1 LAAIF
6 VILKQI
12 ISNYIK
18 KEHTFYNSFAF
29 YSGIA
34 GPSIAFL
41 LFIILR
47 RRHIEE
53 NKNVSLVKSRKATKM
68 AHKRLELAN
77 NHLQTNNKE
86 LFYEEIFKALYGYL
100 SDKLSMQVS
109 DLSKTSFLPNF

>member
-1 LAAIF
+1 MAPLGNRKDVTLIGSD
-6 VILKQI
+6 IR
-12 ISNYIK
+12 YIKTNNIQLHK
-18 KEHTFYNSFAF
+18 KEHTFYIHSRF
-29 YSGIA
+29 I
-34 GPSIAFL
+34 PHCRSINRFL

-86 LFYEEIFKALYGYL
+86 LFYEENFQGALRI
-100 SDKLSMQVS
+100 SE
-109 DLSKTSFLPNF
+109 